1 MNTHPDEASAALSD
15 IQSRQEQVIR
25 QALIPTWYWW
35 AVAAGMVVIG
45 AAADTRRPVVLAVVI
60 PIAGLY
66 IAALTVA
73 MILGVGR
80 GARIKSNELIRGR
93 GAVVIVFFD
102 WLIVGLTLGLAFG
115 LKAAGTPEPATI
127 ATGVGGILLGLSGPA
142 VTRTLNKIMMSN
154 RAGMSRW

>member
-15 IQSRQEQVIR
+15 IQSRQERVIR
-25 QALIPTWYWW
+25 AAHIPVWYWW
-35 AVAAGMVVIG
+35 AVAVGMVVIG

-60 PIAGLY
+60 PIAGLC

-80 GARIKSNELIRGR
+80 GARIRSNELLRGR

-115 LKAAGTPEPATI
+115 LKAAGAPHPATI
-127 ATGVGGILLGLSGPA
+127 ATGVGGVLLGLSGPA
-142 VTRTLNKIMMSN
+142 VTRTLNKIMLSN
-154 RAGMSRW
+154 RAGMSQW

>member
-154 RAGMSRW
+154 RAGMSKW